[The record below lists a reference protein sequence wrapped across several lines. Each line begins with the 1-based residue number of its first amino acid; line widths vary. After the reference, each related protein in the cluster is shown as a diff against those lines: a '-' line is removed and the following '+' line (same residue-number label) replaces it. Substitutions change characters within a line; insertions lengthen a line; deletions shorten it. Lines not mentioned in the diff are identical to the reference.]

1 MGFYYIYN
9 AIRGEAD
16 PPRYSPK
23 GPNGR
28 PPRTNQDTNAS
39 QWPTAGDFWK
49 DYYATGFNT
58 FTLGWMGSAWLEGY
72 GQMLDYLQIELG
84 TGIMPILNVG
94 NTQEVIN
101 AHPPKWTAP
110 ASRPNAR
117 ASLRSTE
124 DGAPPSAAVVQAK
137 ANAAGSMARTFANAS
152 ILAYYIFDEVG
163 PGSMVVDGAVT
174 SAVRGN
180 DSYHPTFSLV
190 CGVQCAGS
198 ADSLNARRY
207 AERHQVSA
215 IDSYT
220 EYMRN
225 VSVSPR
231 FIAQDSKSTCHT
243 GRIFLCI
250 LLELTTQRRLQLKWL
265 GQLRQLVSQSLL
277 CFKRSSSLSWNA
289 SRRTLIDWQAVR
301 STARFCPPRLGAKP
315 SWQ

>member
-1 MGFYYIYN
+1 MGFYYIYD

-16 PPRYSPK
+16 PPRPSPK

-28 PPRTNQDTNAS
+28 PPRTDKRTNAS
-39 QWPTAGDFWK
+39 QWTTAGDFWK

-72 GQMLDYLQIELG
+72 GQMLEYLQGELA

-101 AHPPKWTAP
+101 AHPPKWATP
-110 ASRPNAR
+110 ETDQR
-117 ASLRSTE
+117 ATE
-124 DGAPPSAAVVQAK
+124 DGGPPSAAVVNAK
-137 ANAAGSMARTFANAS
+137 ADAAGSMARTFANAS

-163 PGSMVVDGAVT
+163 PGSMAVDGAVT

-190 CGVQCAGS
+190 CGVQCSGS

-215 IDSYT
+215 VDSYT

-225 VSVSPR
+225 VTISPR
-231 FIAQDSKSTCHT
+231 FIAQDGKSHHECP
-243 GRIFLCI
+243 
-250 LLELTTQRRLQLKWL
+250 
-265 GQLRQLVSQSLL
+265 S
-277 CFKRSSSLSWNA
+277 
-289 SRRTLIDWQAVR
+289 AVE
-301 STARFCPPRLGAKP
+301 
-315 SWQ
+315 